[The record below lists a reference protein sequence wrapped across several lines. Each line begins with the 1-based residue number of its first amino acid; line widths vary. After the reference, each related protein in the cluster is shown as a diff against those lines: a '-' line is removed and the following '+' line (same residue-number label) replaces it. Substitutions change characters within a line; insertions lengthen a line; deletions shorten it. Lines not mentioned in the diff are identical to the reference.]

1 MQPLSFSVRLTKNI
15 ASMLL
20 PFCVLSI
27 DDNFGKRSDL
37 ICITTNPNPRKEAA
51 LKLSPISLTV
61 IESISIAITI
71 TLAIFGGRCSFQFG

>member
-1 MQPLSFSVRLTKNI
+1 M
-15 ASMLL
+15 
-20 PFCVLSI
+20 
-27 DDNFGKRSDL
+27 FGKSGDL

-71 TLAIFGGRCSFQFG
+71 TLAIFGGRGCSFQFG